1 MIELTGRRLG
11 VDSRTARDY
20 EAFRDGAALVELSAR
35 GRMRF
40 SGAGARDAL
49 NGVLTC
55 DIAPLAAGEGTYGA
69 ALTSKGKVVADV
81 TVLAYADSL
90 LIECAP
96 AAWPG
101 WQQLV
106 AKYIN
111 PRLAARAD
119 ETAITGA
126 IGVFGPE

>member
-11 VDSRTARDY
+11 LDAAMANDY
-20 EAFRDGAALVELSAR
+20 EAFHDGAAVVDLSSG

-55 DIAPLAAGEGTYGA
+55 DIAPLASGEGTYGV

-81 TVLAYADSL
+81 AVFANDESFLV
-90 LIECAP
+90 ECSP
-96 AAWPG
+96 SAWPG

-106 AKYIN
+106 SKYIN
-111 PRLAARAD
+111 PRLAARTD
-119 ETAITGA
+119 ESETTAWLGI
-126 IGVFGPE
+126 FG

>member
-11 VDSRTARDY
+11 VDAGTASDY
-20 EAFRDGAALVELSAR
+20 EAFRDGAALVDLSAR

-55 DIAPLAAGEGTYGA
+55 DVAPLATGEGAYGV

-81 TVLAYADSL
+81 AIFANADSFL
-90 LIECAP
+90 VECSSS
-96 AAWPG
+96 AWPG

-111 PRLAARAD
+111 PRLAARSD
-119 ETAITGA
+119 
-126 IGVFGPE
+126 